1 MTDDPEEDLTD
12 DQRAWILHSE
22 ALWREAQ
29 EIVGEN
35 PNHDAGTVYHSL
47 RNLELSPAERL
58 HRGLTRVRR
67 TRSHAR

>member
-1 MTDDPEEDLTD
+1 MTEPDLTD

-29 EIVGEN
+29 EIAAES
-35 PNHDAGTVYHSL
+35 PNHDVGNVYHVL

-67 TRSHAR
+67 ARPHTR